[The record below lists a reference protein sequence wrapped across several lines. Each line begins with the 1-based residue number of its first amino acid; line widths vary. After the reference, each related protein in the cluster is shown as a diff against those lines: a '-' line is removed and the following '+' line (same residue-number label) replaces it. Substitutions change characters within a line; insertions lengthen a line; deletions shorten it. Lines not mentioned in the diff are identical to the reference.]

1 MKKLSTRLKKLR
13 IEAGLNQSQFA
24 KAVGVTRACV
34 ARWENGEAPS
44 MVVRNALS
52 VCEILNTDLNHLF
65 YGKTKPATL
74 ELDTLQKSVK
84 IVDEVSEGWT
94 SKAKASLV
102 AVIYKMLS
110 EGEAKSSITLNQI
123 KRAQKLSQAA

>member
-1 MKKLSTRLKKLR
+1 MSKLSKRLKRLR

-34 ARWENGEAPS
+34 ARWENGEASS

-65 YGKTKPATL
+65 HGKSKPAPL
-74 ELDTLQKSVK
+74 ELDTLQKAIK
-84 IVDEVSEGWT
+84 IVDEVSKGWT
-94 SKAKASLV
+94 SKAKASLA

-110 EGEAKSSITLNQI
+110 EGEAKSNMTLSQI
-123 KRAQKLSQAA
+123 NKAQKLSQAA

>member
-1 MKKLSTRLKKLR
+1 MNKLSKRLKKIR
-13 IEAGLNQSQFA
+13 YEAGLNQSQFA

-34 ARWENGEAPS
+34 ARWENGEAAS

-52 VCEILNTDLNHLF
+52 VCEILNKDLNQLF
-65 YGKTKPATL
+65 LGKTTPVPL
-74 ELDTLQKSVK
+74 ELDTLQKAVK
-84 IVDEVSEGWT
+84 IVDEVSKGWT

-110 EGEAKSSITLNQI
+110 EGEAKSNMTLSQI
-123 KRAQKLSQAA
+123 NKAQKLSQVA

>member
-1 MKKLSTRLKKLR
+1 MNKLSKRLKKFR
-13 IEAGLNQSQFA
+13 YEAGLNQSQFA

-34 ARWENGEAPS
+34 ARWENGEAAS

-52 VCEILNTDLNHLF
+52 VCEILNKDLNQLF
-65 YGKTKPATL
+65 LGKTTPVPL
-74 ELDTLQKSVK
+74 ELDTLQKAVK
-84 IVDEVSEGWT
+84 IVDEVSKGWT

-110 EGEAKSSITLNQI
+110 EGEAKSNMTLSQI
-123 KRAQKLSQAA
+123 NKAQKLSQVA